1 MNWINPLI
9 EEYYKWVKS
18 RTLVTPDRQTGW
30 FTISTPFIGIFN
42 DTLEIYAQKYDDK
55 IVLSDN
61 GETIGNLE
69 LLGVKLRKGERK
81 DIAERILINYGINL
95 KNNELIIE
103 TNEQNFPQ
111 KKHNFISAMIELND
125 LYMLSRAKVVSLFK
139 EEVRAFLD
147 EREIIYTP
155 DFISKGSTGL
165 EFTFDFQIAHKNQ
178 EIVLK
183 SFNTL
188 TKLNLPNF
196 LFSWEDIKPV
206 REKIT
211 KKEVR
216 AIAVINDIEKEVKEE
231 YLEALSSKNAEYIY
245 WSKRNEPESLKKF
258 AA

>member
-1 MNWINPLI
+1 M
-9 EEYYKWVKS
+9 
-18 RTLVTPDRQTGW
+18 
-30 FTISTPFIGIFN
+30 
-42 DTLEIYAQKYDDK
+42 
-55 IVLSDN
+55 
-61 GETIGNLE
+61 E

-81 DIAERILINYGINL
+81 DIAERILINFGINL
-95 KNNELIIE
+95 RDNELIIE
-103 TNEQNFPQ
+103 TNEKNFPQ

-147 EREIIYTP
+147 EKEIIYTP

-165 EFTFDFQIAHKNQ
+165 EFTFDFQIALKNQ
-178 EIVLK
+178 EIVFK

-188 TKLNLPNF
+188 TKMNLPNF

-231 YLEALSSKNAEYIY
+231 YLEALASKKAEYIY
-245 WSKRNEPESLKKF
+245 WSKRYEPESLKKI